1 MGRRENVGAC
11 ERGTPGKQSPF
22 RSKCYEV
29 VLTGPVILRSPVTG
43 GICGAVESMTWAVRD
58 AAGLSPRAA
67 SMRKHVSL
75 ATAPS
80 VAVVKTQALQ
90 ARGAAWQDAQQL
102 APVAFGIVMY
112 LWPGGGHA
120 DNVDTRRVR
129 GGQRQFRWWRRR

>member
-1 MGRRENVGAC
+1 MGKVGSFFFFP
-11 ERGTPGKQSPF
+11 RG
-22 RSKCYEV
+22 SKCV
-29 VLTGPVILRSPVTG
+29 LGVLCTLTGDVILREPDTS
-43 GICGAVESMTWAVRD
+43 GIWGAEESMTWALRD
-58 AAGLSPRAA
+58 AEGLNPRAP

-75 ATAPS
+75 ATDPS
-80 VAVVKTQALQ
+80 AAVVKTQALQ